1 MKLTYKIW
9 WFLETIQYQ
18 VRVLDVCCAKSL
30 QSCPT
35 LCDPTDGSPPVS
47 SVHGVLQART
57 LGWVAMPSSRGSS
70 RPRDRACI
78 SCVSCTG
85 RRSCTSAS
93 WEALVRVRSWRFSG
107 SVVSD
112 CAAPGTAARRLLS
125 RGFSRKE
132 SWSGLPFPSPLLS
145 VWKAIQTTCKYK
157 KARMKQCRAYIK

>member
-9 WFLETIQYQ
+9 WFLETFQYQ

-35 LCDPTDGSPPVS
+35 LCDPMDGSPPVS

-85 RRSCTSAS
+85 RRSCTSVS
-93 WEALVRVRSWRFSG
+93 WEALGRVRSWRFSG

-112 CAAPGTAARRLLS
+112 CAAPGTAARQAPLHGVLQEIILEWVAIS
-125 RGFSRKE
+125 FSTLKCME
-132 SWSGLPFPSPLLS
+132 SHTNKL
-145 VWKAIQTTCKYK
+145 
-157 KARMKQCRAYIK
+157 